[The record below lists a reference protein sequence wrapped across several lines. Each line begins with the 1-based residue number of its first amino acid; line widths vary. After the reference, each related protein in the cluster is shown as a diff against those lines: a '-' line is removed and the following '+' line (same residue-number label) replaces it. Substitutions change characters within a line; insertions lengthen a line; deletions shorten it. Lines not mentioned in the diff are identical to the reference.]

1 MITLLAAL
9 LAVTPAAQAGP
20 STRWENIGPN
30 GAGGYLAFAGNV
42 VYVLPG
48 AGRQV
53 FRSADRGRSWRQG
66 RQFPEMRGAALAADP
81 SRPDTVLVAG
91 YEGGGGAGSVLR
103 SVDGGLS
110 FSVALRTPSEVQDVA
125 FGGGFSYA
133 ASAEGV
139 YRSVGGLGWS
149 LLPGSPPSAED
160 VQVVGSNLVVAAGG
174 VVHVLRAGKWSV
186 SDVPA
191 DKISSRGDVVV
202 ARKFSGGVHLSA
214 DRGATWRPV
223 SGPWTSSWILYGG
236 ITANGWIQVQTL
248 DGHFISADQGATW
261 KRTDAVAKVDVYTE
275 TGSFPDLPDWQWVY
289 GSGGVYATADHEHFK
304 RVGVPGAHVLSL
316 VESGRSLIAGTMQGS
331 YRTDL
336 PVAAQ
341 EWDFDGTAPPAI
353 GNRIGALAAR
363 DGVVLRGRN
372 GYRGSQDT
380 IFVER
385 SPDGGRTWVTT
396 AEMPGNTRSLVFDPV
411 LPSRVFLGAYLI
423 NAFYVSVDGGLSFVQ
438 RVHAPLRGIRTIAAD
453 PSGIW
458 LADAGGL
465 YRSSDAGVTLKQ
477 VLPGRMNSVLVDPR
491 DPRHVVAVGQNS
503 VFVSFDGAAF
513 TEVSVPAE
521 QLSAIAAGPGGAVPG
536 LALGQGRAAV
546 GQRRPFVD
554 RARRSGRGDTPGFLG
569 WPNAL
574 RRHGER
580 IRAQA
585 FAGLACRA
593 WTRDSCGCGSSPTT
607 TSRTSRPNPARRPTR
622 WAARAAGWATS
633 ACARHLSARRPR
645 SW

>member
-1 MITLLAAL
+1 VRFMIVLLAAV
-9 LAVTPAAQAGP
+9 LAVVPSAHAGP
-20 STRWENIGPN
+20 STRWDNIGPN
-30 GAGGYLAFAGNV
+30 GAGGYLAFAGDIA
-42 VYVLPG
+42 YVLPG
-48 AGRQV
+48 AGQQV
-53 FRSADRGRSWRQG
+53 FRSGDRGRSWRQG
-66 RQFPEMRGAALAADP
+66 RPFPEMRGAALAADP
-81 SRPDTVLVAG
+81 ARPDTVLVAG
-91 YEGGGGAGSVLR
+91 NEGGGGAGTVLR

-139 YRSVGGLGWS
+139 YRGTGGLSWS
-149 LLPGSPPSAED
+149 LLPGSPAAAED
-160 VQVVGSNLVVAAGG
+160 VQVVGSDLVVAAGG
-174 VVHVLRAGKWSV
+174 VVHVLRAGKWS
-186 SDVPA
+186 SAPVPA

-202 ARKFSGGVHLSA
+202 ARKFSGGVHLSV
-214 DRGATWRPV
+214 DRGASWRAV

-248 DGHFISADQGATW
+248 DGHFISADMGATW
-261 KRTDAVAKVDVYTE
+261 KRTDAVERVDVYTE
-275 TGSFPDLPDWQWVY
+275 IGSFPDMPDWQWVY

-316 VESGRSLIAGTMQGS
+316 AVSGRSIIAGTMQGS

-336 PVAAQ
+336 PVVSQ
-341 EWDFDGTAPPAI
+341 EWDFDGSAPPAI

-385 SPDGGRTWVTT
+385 SLDGGRSWVTN

-411 LPSRVFLGAYLI
+411 VPGRVYLGAYLI
-423 NAFYVSVDGGLSFVQ
+423 NAFYVSLDGGVSFVQ
-438 RVHAPLRGIRTIAAD
+438 RVHSPLRGIKTIAAD

-465 YRSSDAGVTLKQ
+465 YRSTDAGVSLKQ

-503 VFVSFDGAAF
+503 VFVSFDGASF
-513 TEVSVPAE
+513 TEVPGVSAE
-521 QLSAIAAGPGGAVPG
+521 QLSAIAVSPSGVLYLGSISFEGTSKGVLRSSDGGRTWKVFGGPDVERGVEALLVSSDGRTLYAGTVSGSVH
-536 LALGQGRAAV
+536 
-546 GQRRPFVD
+546 
-554 RARRSGRGDTPGFLG
+554 RRSLG
-569 WPNAL
+569 
-574 RRHGER
+574 
-580 IRAQA
+580 
-585 FAGLACRA
+585 
-593 WTRDSCGCGSSPTT
+593 
-607 TSRTSRPNPARRPTR
+607 
-622 WAARAAGWATS
+622 
-633 ACARHLSARRPR
+633 
-645 SW
+645 